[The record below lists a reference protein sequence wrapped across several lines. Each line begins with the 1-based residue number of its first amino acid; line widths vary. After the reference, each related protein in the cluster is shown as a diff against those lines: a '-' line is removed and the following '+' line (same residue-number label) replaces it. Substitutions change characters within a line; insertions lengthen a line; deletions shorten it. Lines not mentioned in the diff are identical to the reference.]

1 MDKLDI
7 HNIAE
12 LTKYAV
18 REGLTST
25 FAVLP
30 IHNPSKFL

>member
-1 MDKLDI
+1 MKKLDI

-18 REGLTST
+18 RKGLTSID
-25 FAVLP
+25 P
-30 IHNPSKFL
+30 